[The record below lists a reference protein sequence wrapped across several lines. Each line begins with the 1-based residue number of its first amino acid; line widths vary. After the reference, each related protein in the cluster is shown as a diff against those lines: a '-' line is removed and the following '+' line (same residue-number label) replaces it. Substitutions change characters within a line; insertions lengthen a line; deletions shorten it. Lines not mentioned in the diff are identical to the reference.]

1 MSTRSNIG
9 IINADGSVTTVY
21 CHSDGYPSGVGKTL
35 REHYNTEEK
44 VRELLSLG
52 DLSVLGEVIGE
63 KHNFDWM
70 TEYRLNF
77 DAVRKDPRYKMCRA
91 YGRDRGEKGTK
102 ARKHKTV
109 KEACSSFDNDYAYLF
124 DPTENRWSFREY
136 EGPFHPLTTE
146 ACAKN

>member
-9 IINADGSVTTVY
+9 IINADGSVTSIYV
-21 CHSDGYPSGVGKTL
+21 HFDGCPSHNGRIL
-35 REHYNTEEK
+35 LNHWNTEDK
-44 VRELLSLG
+44 VRDLLKLG
-52 DLSVLGEVIGE
+52 DLSILGEVIGE
-63 KHNFDWM
+63 KHNFDAHDFTTKW
-70 TEYRLNF
+70 
-77 DAVRKDPRYKMCRA
+77 CRA

-136 EGPFHPLTTE
+136 DGPFEPLTSAT
-146 ACAKN
+146 CAKD

>member
-9 IINADGSVTTVY
+9 IINADGSVTSIYV
-21 CHSDGYPSGVGKTL
+21 HFDGCPSHNGRIL
-35 REHYNTEEK
+35 LNHWNTEDK
-44 VRELLSLG
+44 VRDLLKLG
-52 DLSVLGEVIGE
+52 DLSILGEVIGE
-63 KHNFDWM
+63 KHNFDAHD
-70 TEYRLNF
+70 F
-77 DAVRKDPRYKMCRA
+77 DSKWCRA

-136 EGPFHPLTTE
+136 DGPFEPLTSAT
-146 ACAKN
+146 CAKD